1 MLAALNDFYIEGVE
15 TSIPLYKTI
24 LNSDEYK
31 NGDLSTDFLKRY
43 DMIDRLTADLKK
55 EKEEKSEAAL
65 AAAIIHSEYFKS
77 RVQNNTGN
85 NANWKYKLDWWK
97 MNYKIQDI
105 EKSFEGKIVENLGNN
120 DYVIKIN
127 DNEHKLKIIT
137 MNSKG
142 IEFILDQKY
151 HKAKYLEQSTN
162 EMNIVIDNVPIIIN
176 RNTHFDE
183 VVYKMTGGASGVDA
197 QLSLKSQIPGKVVS
211 ISVSEGDFVKKGD
224 VVCTLESMKM
234 QVAIKS
240 HKDGVVKTIK
250 VKETGTVAKGDVV
263 AEIE

>member
-1 MLAALNDFYIEGVE
+1 
-15 TSIPLYKTI
+15 
-24 LNSDEYK
+24 
-31 NGDLSTDFLKRY
+31 
-43 DMIDRLTADLKK
+43 
-55 EKEEKSEAAL
+55 
-65 AAAIIHSEYFKS
+65 
-77 RVQNNTGN
+77 
-85 NANWKYKLDWWK
+85 

-151 HKAKYLEQSTN
+151 HKAKYLEQFTN

-183 VVYKMTGGASGVDA
+183 VVYKMTGGASGPDA
-197 QLSLKSQIPGKVVS
+197 QLALKSQIPGKVVS
-211 ISVSEGDFVKKGD
+211 ISVSEGDSVKKGD

-240 HKDGVVKTIK
+240 HKDGVVKIIK

>member
-1 MLAALNDFYIEGVE
+1 
-15 TSIPLYKTI
+15 
-24 LNSDEYK
+24 
-31 NGDLSTDFLKRY
+31 
-43 DMIDRLTADLKK
+43 
-55 EKEEKSEAAL
+55 
-65 AAAIIHSEYFKS
+65 
-77 RVQNNTGN
+77 
-85 NANWKYKLDWWK
+85 
-97 MNYKIQDI
+97 MNYKIQGI
-105 EKSFEGKIVENLGNN
+105 EKSFEGKIIENLGNN

-162 EMNIVIDNVPIIIN
+162 EMSIVIDNVPITIN

-183 VVYKMTGGASGVDA
+183 VVYKITGGASGANA

-211 ISVSEGDFVKKGD
+211 ISVSEGDSVKKGD

-250 VKETGTVAKGDVV
+250 VKETATVAKGDVV